1 MNEITTGTNGTTNG
15 GTEMETNATWT
26 TVTGDQV
33 RVSYRGTL
41 NGLAVIWTGR
51 MQLSVPAESVKID

>member
-1 MNEITTGTNGTTNG
+1 MNG
-15 GTEMETNATWT
+15 GNEMETNATWT

-51 MQLSVPAESVKID
+51 MQLSVPAESVTVDGGVK